1 MNIKVDVIN
10 NIKTNQLLRNLDRIL
25 QKYHLSKEERTLQI
39 EMIATQFSKKNFLK
53 YPLDENAFLI
63 LSKNERKLKS
73 LKRYEGSPLPLLSS
87 LEEFSQTIGDYN
99 EELLKYGI
107 KTREKLHDNP
117 NPLSEIGVNIH
128 LAFYKTLN
136 SRGNWYLIKQYKR
149 LRKLR
154 KQNSISCYWKLS
166 WTLMCS
172 SLSFRIACLNSWQ
185 STWYKTYNYK
195 ELRTIFNTLNKILN
209 LEQTKCLIKN
219 VWIES
224 PKGKWRQLGI
234 PNKAWRL
241 YLHMLTMFISY
252 IYEPHLSPE
261 IYDGFIYN
269 RGTLSWWTNLLWG
282 KLLTQYPHIMEVDLA
297 SCFPNIQRS
306 GLRKALISGNL
317 IPEKYINL
325 ILTHLNSPVEEST
338 WFPTFETYVE
348 NKLNKKWRKS
358 QRSIH
363 MGLGISPIL
372 MVITLDWVLKELKL
386 LSLDFQY
393 KWYADDG
400 SFYFNL
406 QGLYR
411 IIRIQNLSWIWI
423 LTELISGRNLLI
435 TLLNNTKI
443 FQETGLKICRNKSK
457 IIKLF
462 GLWILPYRS
471 LGLNLYTTTSL
482 TQQILLIWKKEPIPQ
497 NLMGWTR
504 GRGANPKKRKMSTAA
519 SRKELKFISL
529 DSLSI
534 LNLKTLIIQYK
545 KYFGLLVSNLYN
557 PRLLAKTKL
566 PFEGI
571 IKPQS
576 FLWTLKKELKKPKH
590 KSKKNCLNLYNSGCK
605 LNELL
610 LKVNSR
616 EKIEPQWLTLNPN
629 LERELQQK
637 WNFIENYPTT
647 WNISNPIKKDTTSS
661 PNLEDDLYLKYTELK
676 ITEEEKYNLR
686 KEYEKQ
692 VPKFTKSLT

>member
-10 NIKTNQLLRNLDRIL
+10 KIKTNQLLRNLDRIL

-39 EMIATQFSKKNFLK
+39 EMITTQFSKKTFLK

-63 LSKNERKLKS
+63 LSKNERKLKN

-99 EELLKYGI
+99 DDLLKYGI
-107 KTREKLHDNP
+107 KTREKLHDNL
-117 NPLSEIGVNIH
+117 NPLSEIGINIH

-185 STWYKTYNYK
+185 PTWYKTYNYK
-195 ELRTIFNTLNKILN
+195 ELRTIFKTLNKILN
-209 LEQTKCLIKN
+209 LEQTQCLIKN

-241 YLHMLTMFISY
+241 YLHMLTKFISY
-252 IYEPHLSPE
+252 IYEPHLPLQ
-261 IYDGFIYN
+261 IYDGFIFN

-282 KLLTQYPHIMEVDLA
+282 KLLQYPHIMEVDLA

-306 GLRKALISGNL
+306 GLRKALISGKL
-317 IPEKYINL
+317 IPSKYINL

-348 NKLNKKWRKS
+348 NKLNKKWRQS

-386 LSLDFQY
+386 LSPDFQY

-406 QGLYR
+406 RGLYKLLKL
-411 IIRIQNLSWIWI
+411 QKVSWIW
-423 LTELISGRNLLI
+423 LLKELISGRNLLI
-435 TLLNNTKI
+435 SLLNSTLI
-443 FQETGLKICRNKSK
+443 FKETGFQICRKKSK
-457 IIKLF
+457 LIKFL
-462 GLWILPYRS
+462 GLWISPYKS
-471 LGLNLYTTTSL
+471 LGLNLYTPTSL
-482 TQQILLIWKKEPIPQ
+482 TQQILLLLKREPIPLE
-497 NLMGWTR
+497 LMGWTR
-504 GRGANPKKRKMSTAA
+504 GRGANPQKNKKSTSA
-519 SRKELKFISL
+519 SRKELNFLSL
-529 DSLSI
+529 DSSSRLD
-534 LNLKTLIIQYK
+534 LKNLIFQYK

-557 PRLLAKTKL
+557 PHLLRKSLL
-566 PFEGI
+566 PFEGN
-571 IKPQS
+571 IKPKS
-576 FLWTLKKELKKPKH
+576 LLWTVKKELRKKKH
-590 KSKKNCLNLYNSGCK
+590 KSIKNWLNLYNSGCK
-605 LNELL
+605 FNELL

-616 EKIEPQWLTLNPN
+616 EQLEPQWLSLNPN

-637 WNFIENYPTT
+637 WTFIAKYPSTLH
-647 WNISNPIKKDTTSS
+647 ISNPIRELISS
-661 PNLEDDLYLKYTELK
+661 PNLEDDLFLKYIELK
-676 ITEEEKYNLR
+676 ITEEQKNNLR
-686 KEYEKQ
+686 KQYK
-692 VPKFTKSLT
+692 KTNSLIPT